1 MVPSSVPSHMVAWG
15 HHIIVTSSD
24 YRCSYLWRG
33 RGLLLQRHEVVFV
46 PHQLRVVIVS
56 VRGHLSRYC
65 RYCVVYRYSA
75 TAHRVPV
82 LDVEV
87 ARGAG
92 LWAGLRRAALAAHPA
107 PAWQVDGT

>member
-1 MVPSSVPSHMVAWG
+1 M
-15 HHIIVTSSD
+15 
-24 YRCSYLWRG
+24 
-33 RGLLLQRHEVVFV
+33 
-46 PHQLRVVIVS
+46 
-56 VRGHLSRYC
+56 
-65 RYCVVYRYSA
+65 YRYSA

-107 PAWQVDGT
+107 PAWQVDGTLDGDNLHNREHCLINIHFIIILNSRWEL